1 MNIGKQIFKYIKI
14 LILVFIII
22 GTVFAGALAK
32 SIISVIQE
40 TPQVDFSGIGE
51 SLGESSTIVDINGEL
66 IEKLQSSDYKEIKSI
81 DEIPQHVKDA
91 FVAVEDE
98 RFYKHSGIDIIGI
111 GRSFIDNILAGG
123 IVRGGST
130 ITQQLARDL
139 YLNDEKTLDRKIKEA
154 YIALKMNEALTKDEI
169 LEIYLNRIFLGQNS
183 YGIQSASQ
191 TYFSKDVSE
200 LTIGEAAAL
209 ASLPQAP
216 SEYALYNTLPPESID
231 DSSLIIEEVDIN
243 DEKYFAVY
251 NSAYK
256 KRQEYILD
264 KMLELEMIDAQQYSD
279 AYVEDIHAAL
289 NPPVRQNDNKNNFFT
304 GIVKSQVID
313 ELMFKYNLDEE
324 EATEMLYNGGLVI
337 TSTIDSKMQ
346 EDLNNEFENFVDMVV
361 QGTDEQYKDARFL
374 NLSTDEDNNIVNSE
388 NEVIYY
394 AKENLF
400 DYENDLFIPQDMYSK
415 DENGLHIKSNALT
428 YSEGSIK
435 VSPFYTVSEGNL
447 RTHSATNIKIPSD
460 ELDLSNES
468 EIIISNAYL
477 NSNPDFYLENEAGI
491 FIKSNAYKIDDKGI
505 IQPQSSVVV
514 IDHNKGHIKA
524 IIGGRETSRGL
535 NRAYQIARQ
544 PGSTMKP
551 IAVYGPALD
560 NGMTLASPLDDLP
573 RKEGEDRLWPIN
585 WYGEYRGI
593 TTLRRSLETS
603 SNVNAVNCLEM
614 IGIEKSKE
622 YLEKFH
628 LINKDNLENDN
639 FVSKSENPDSNDEN
653 TAAMALGA
661 MNYGFTNLELT
672 GAYAAIAN
680 KGVYKEPMSFSKIV
694 DRNGRVILEEPGDE
708 NKVFDED
715 VAFLIQDAMRTT
727 TNRGVAQNAKVPGF
741 DVAGKTG
748 TSGTA
753 DIDQD
758 SWYIGYT
765 PYYTVGVWMGSDDQQ
780 LKISSISGITT
791 SIFREINKYILEDKE
806 EKEFEI
812 PSNIIEVEVCNQSGK
827 LPSFACYDD
836 SRGTIITEYF
846 IKGTEPKDECTVHQY
861 ITINSSDGLLA
872 TSDTPERH
880 KVDKLF
886 ITRDKEFNPD
896 YFNGL
901 TPTDWYLMPPTKYST
916 EKGLLDSIIDTIL
929 GDDNETETEKT
940 ETETETEKT
949 ETEAPSPPPQQTETE
964 TEAPK
969 PEPQPTPNP
978 QPVPEPNQP

>member
-14 LILVFIII
+14 FILVFIII
-22 GTVFAGALAK
+22 GTIFAGALAK
-32 SIISVIQE
+32 SIISVIKE

-51 SLGESSTIVDINGEL
+51 SLGESSTIVDVNGEL
-66 IEKLQSSDYKEIKSI
+66 IEKLQSSDYKELKSI

-98 RFYKHSGIDIIGI
+98 RFYRHTGIDIIGI

-154 YIALKMNEALTKDEI
+154 YIALKMNEALNKDEI

-200 LTIGEAAAL
+200 LTVAEAAAL

-216 SEYALYNTLPPESID
+216 SEYALYNTLPAESVED
-231 DSSLIIEEVDIN
+231 QNLVIEEVEIN
-243 DEKYFAVY
+243 EEKYLAVY
-251 NSAYK
+251 NSAYEQ
-256 KRQEYILD
+256 RQQYILD
-264 KMLELEMIDAQQYSD
+264 KMLELEMINAEQYSS

-289 NPPVRQNDNKNNFFT
+289 NPPTRQNSNTKNFFT

-313 ELMFKYNLDEE
+313 ELMFKYNLNEE
-324 EATEMLYNGGLVI
+324 EATEMLYNGGLII

-346 EDLNNEFENFVDMVV
+346 EDLNNEFESFVDMVV

-374 NLSTDEDNNIVNSE
+374 DFSTDEDNNIVNSE
-388 NEVIYY
+388 DEVIYY

-400 DYENDLFIPQDMYSK
+400 DEDNDLIIPSDKYSK
-415 DENGLHIKSNALT
+415 DENGLRLSLDGLT
-428 YSEGSIK
+428 YTDGSIR
-435 VSPFYTVSEGNL
+435 VSPFYTVEDGNL
-447 RTHSATNIKIPSD
+447 RTHSATNIKIPSE
-460 ELDLSNES
+460 ELEQSNDS
-468 EIIISNAYL
+468 EIVISNSYL
-477 NSNPDFYLENEAGI
+477 SSRPDFYLENDFGI
-491 FIKSNAYKIDDKGI
+491 FIKSAAYKLDDKGV

-524 IIGGRETSRGL
+524 IVGGRETTRGL

-560 NGMTLASPLDDLP
+560 NGMTLASPIDDLP
-573 RKEGEDRLWPIN
+573 RKDENDRLWPTN

-593 TTLRRSLETS
+593 TSLRESLETS
-603 SNVNAVNCLEM
+603 SNVNAVNCLEI

-622 YLEKFH
+622 YLEKFN
-628 LINKDNLENDN
+628 LIDKDSPENDN
-639 FVSKSENPDSNDEN
+639 FISKKENPDSNDEN
-653 TAAMALGA
+653 TAAMALGG

-680 KGVYKEPMSFSKIV
+680 KGTYKEPMSFSKIV
-694 DRNGRVILEEPGDE
+694 DRSGRVILDDPGDE
-708 NKVFDED
+708 QKVFNEE

-727 TNRGVAQNAKVPGF
+727 TDRGVAQNAKVPGF

-748 TSGTA
+748 TSGTE
-753 DIDQD
+753 DNNQD
-758 SWYIGYT
+758 SWYVGYT

-791 SIFREINKYILEDKE
+791 SLFREVNKYVLEDKE
-806 EKEFEI
+806 AMEFDI
-812 PSNIIEVEVCNQSGK
+812 PSNIIEVEVCTQSGK
-827 LPSFACYDD
+827 LPSFACKND

-846 IKGTEPKDECTVHQY
+846 VKGTEPKNECTVHQF

-880 KVDKLF
+880 KLDKLF
-886 ITRDKEFNPD
+886 ITRDKEFDPD
-896 YFNGL
+896 DFNGL

-916 EKGLLDSIIDTIL
+916 EKGIIDSIIDTIL
-929 GDDNETETEKT
+929 GDEES
-940 ETETETEKT
+940 ETETETEAT
-949 ETEAPSPPPQQTETE
+949 ETEAPVQPPTQTETE
-964 TEAPK
+964 TEAPSQRLI
-969 PEPQPTPNP
+969 PEPQPS
-978 QPVPEPNQP
+978 PEPSLP